1 MLFGFC
7 LSSEIS
13 CRLLYSSTSKGM
25 NRKFGKRIITQLHMQ
40 LNKLKIK
47 LYIDLYDQTFNFE
60 LKES

>member
-7 LSSEIS
+7 LSREIS
-13 CRLLYSSTSKGM
+13 CRLLYSSTSKEM
-25 NRKFGKRIITQLHMQ
+25 NRKSGKRTITQLHVQ